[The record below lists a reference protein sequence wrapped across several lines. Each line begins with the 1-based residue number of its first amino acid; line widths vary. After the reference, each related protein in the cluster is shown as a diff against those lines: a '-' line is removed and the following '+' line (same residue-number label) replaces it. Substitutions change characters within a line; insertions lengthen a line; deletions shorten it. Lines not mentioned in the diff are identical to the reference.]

1 MINFEKLTKARSS
14 PALTKLVD
22 LFEQL
27 DRKATHQ
34 ILRPVQE
41 EALQL
46 LDAQHTE
53 HDVVLK
59 VSTGSGKTLV
69 GLVYAEMMR
78 RKYSGGKPEN
88 CMTPIS
94 GSCSTVTMRN

>member
-1 MINFEKLTKARSS
+1 MINFEKLTKSRSS

-46 LDAQHTE
+46 LDAQHADLRAMVGGGYGNLGEPVSAITRLMHRTTE
-53 HDVVLK
+53 
-59 VSTGSGKTLV
+59 
-69 GLVYAEMMR
+69 R
-78 RKYSGGKPEN
+78 
-88 CMTPIS
+88 
-94 GSCSTVTMRN
+94 TVRSVC